1 MTAREITTTTIGQQM
16 NREYPFFKVTKP
28 DGTQYTI
35 ELEAI
40 INQQSRE
47 IYISIG
53 RQSNNHIVL
62 SDPQKKISRHHCSI
76 QYKNNRWWIV
86 DEDSSNGTFLQREI
100 DRPEIDVRSED
111 KITLRSGDYILI
123 LGELSPSGQ
132 PIFWR
137 LEFIDPGET
146 SQVSSMQTIHSIEYS
161 LSQKAL
167 FRNIARR
174 RDSLS
179 LGDRERSLIDY
190 MSRKNYQ
197 NNDRTT
203 ICEYDELI
211 EAVWQDDSFGRDSR
225 DINHLVWRVRD
236 KIELDSGEPQFLKTV
251 KGRGYSLDI
260 KVIE

>member
-1 MTAREITTTTIGQQM
+1 M
-16 NREYPFFKVTKP
+16 NSEYPFLEVTKP
-28 DGTQYTI
+28 DGSQYTI
-35 ELEAI
+35 ELENI
-40 INQQSRE
+40 ITKQTTAE
-47 IYISIG
+47 IYISLG

-62 SDPQKKISRHHCSI
+62 PDPHKTISRNHCSF

-86 DEDSSNGTFLQREI
+86 DEGSSNGTFLQREI

-111 KITLRSGDYILI
+111 KISLRSGDYILI
-123 LGELSPSGQ
+123 LGELSLSEQ

-137 LEFIDPGET
+137 LEFIDPEET

-161 LSQKAL
+161 LSRKTL

-174 RDSLS
+174 RDSVS
-179 LGDRERSLIDY
+179 LGEQERYLIDY
-190 MSRKNYQ
+190 MSRKNHQ
-197 NNDRTT
+197 NSDRPS

-211 EAVWQDDSFGRDSR
+211 EAIWNEDSFGRNRSH
-225 DINHLVWRVRD
+225 INHLVWRIRD

-260 KVIE
+260 KIIEKNWV